1 MIVAASVYIY
11 HLKFILLRKTLS
23 ALLLLSALT
32 SFAGDR
38 EPYIDKGTFTAGI
51 GYGFPNMNGW
61 SHSPVSI
68 GAIIVA
74 GDYQLSKRF
83 NIGLQY
89 NYNYTESGMRNYFS
103 TIDKATIQY
112 FSNERWNILS
122 VNSEYCYL
130 NRGKLCLGSGLGLG
144 AGLANGNSGSNTAKD
159 PSIKEYNYRY
169 TVIYIMLRLVDVQ
182 VKIKDNLSATG
193 CLGFGSDGMVTAG
206 LQYTFRRRN

>member
-1 MIVAASVYIY
+1 M
-11 HLKFILLRKTLS
+11 RKLLS
-23 ALLLLSALT
+23 ALLLLSGST
-32 SFAGDR
+32 IYAGEK
-38 EPYIDKGTFTAGI
+38 EPYIDKGTFTAGV

-61 SHSPVSI
+61 SNSPVSI

-112 FSNERWNILS
+112 FNNERWNTFS
-122 VNSEYCYL
+122 VNSAYSYL

-144 AGLANGNSGSNTAKD
+144 MGLANGHSGRNTVKD
-159 PSIKEYNYRY
+159 PSIKEYNYTY
-169 TVIYIMLRLVDVQ
+169 SVYYIMLRLVDVQ

-193 CLGFGSDGMVTAG
+193 CLGFGSDGLVTAG
-206 LQYTFRRRN
+206 VQYTFRRRN